1 MIIHVEIH
9 YKTVL
14 TRHVHMP
21 TNKCYTHKYTLIL
34 YDHIHASYEV
44 VHTSVQMCDCINKY

>member
-21 TNKCYTHKYTLIL
+21 TNKCYTLIL
-34 YDHIHASYEV
+34 YDHMHASYEV